1 MSNTITLL
9 ISSPLVCDYTQH
21 CDDNEDEANCNLL
34 EIWQTSYNKQK
45 TPTISTFKD
54 GEVTLMKTQVNASV
68 RVSSVL
74 DVDQDDASFTIL
86 INLNLKWNDPLIK
99 FYYLK
104 GQKEQN
110 HITEELSKVIW
121 MPSIKFHLGEK

>member
-1 MSNTITLL
+1 M
-9 ISSPLVCDYTQH
+9 ISFPLVCDYTQH

-34 EIWQTSYNKQK
+34 ETGQRYNKHK

-54 GEVTLMKTQVNASV
+54 GEVTLIKTQVNASV

-86 INLNLKWNDPLIK
+86 INVNLKWKDPHIK
-99 FYYLK
+99 YFYLK
-104 GQKEQN
+104 GQKAQN
-110 HITEELSKVIW
+110 HITEKLSEAIW
-121 MPSIKFHLGEK
+121 MPSIKFNLGEKQIII

>member
-21 CDDNEDEANCNLL
+21 CDDNEDEAKCNLL
-34 EIWQTSYNKQK
+34 EIEQTSYNKHK

-54 GEVTLMKTQVNASV
+54 GKVSLIKTQVNATV
-68 RVSSVL
+68 MVSSVL

-86 INLNLKWNDPLIK
+86 INLNLKWNDPHIK
-99 FYYLK
+99 FFYLK
-104 GQKEQN
+104 RQKAQN
-110 HITEELSKVIW
+110 HITEKLSNKIW